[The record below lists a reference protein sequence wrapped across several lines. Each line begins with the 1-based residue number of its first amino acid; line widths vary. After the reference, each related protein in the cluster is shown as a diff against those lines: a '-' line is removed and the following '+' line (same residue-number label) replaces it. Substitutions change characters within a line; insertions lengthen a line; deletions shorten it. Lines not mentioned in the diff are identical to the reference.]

1 MNTQK
6 SVFNKISKIER
17 EVESKE
23 VELSEVQKVELGITQ
38 DIQSDIDSVKSS
50 LNSVRRVIIDAEIM
64 LSKNAKVI
72 QTIKKAIDRVESTA
86 KEIGADEVLK
96 MVQKQKSDV
105 QELEKNISKT
115 IIGIG
120 NASQNIV

>member
-64 LSKNAKVI
+64 LGKNAKVI

-115 IIGIG
+115 IVGIG
-120 NASQNIV
+120 NASQNIA

>member
-64 LSKNAKVI
+64 LGKNAKVI

-115 IIGIG
+115 IVGIG